1 MTKKRRKD
9 WTKVAHVAV
18 FCVVLAV
25 MGVLFMTLPRL
36 PVSMVENR
44 QLTAMPTWS
53 WNDFFFGS
61 YTQEMDLFVAD
72 QFPFREDLVSFSFW
86 LKQHLGVPSEE
97 MAFYHIA
104 LDVEGDGMESLDDG
118 PMGSETVQNEAPAAK
133 PVEDTPEA
141 TPVATEPPT
150 DRRQAYEG
158 KISGLVAM
166 MLLQNEDE
174 NELEGDRNTSADP
187 PSPKASTTSPATEP
201 EVPTGA
207 AEGIIVVEGRA
218 MQTFSGKN
226 APGKAYGKTIN
237 AHYDAVK
244 GKVRLFSMIVP
255 SPAAFYLPSKHR
267 RRTRSEKPYIE
278 SAYSHLHP
286 KIHRVDA
293 FSEMAPHSR
302 DYLYF
307 RTDHHWTALGA
318 YYAYRGFCKSAGW
331 KPLELDQFEKRT
343 GYKVFMGSLYK
354 KTQDRR
360 LRKRPDRMEY
370 YVPPVTH
377 TAERFY
383 KGSPKKSSPA
393 SFLEEKFRG
402 YLVFLG
408 GDYPLMIAKTSVN
421 NGKTVLLVKNS
432 YGNPFA
438 VYLLSHYE
446 NVLVVDYRYQ
456 KQALSVLVDRYDV
469 DDLVFLNGVVTS
481 AAFPHLRSMK
491 RLVRGR
497 K

>member
-1 MTKKRRKD
+1 MTQKRRKD
-9 WTKVAHVAV
+9 WTKVTHVAV
-18 FCVVLAV
+18 FCVVLVV

-36 PVSMVENR
+36 PVSTVENR

-53 WNDFFFGS
+53 WNEFFFGS

-104 LDVEGDGMESLDDG
+104 LDDEGDDLESLGDEPIESG
-118 PMGSETVQNEAPAAK
+118 TVQNEVLVAE
-133 PVEDTPEA
+133 PVEDTPEP
-141 TPVATEPPT
+141 TPVTIEPPKST
-150 DRRQAYEG
+150 TRAPEG
-158 KISGLVAM
+158 KVSGLVAM
-166 MLLQNEDE
+166 MLQQNENG
-174 NELEGDRNTSADP
+174 NELKRDRITGDGP
-187 PSPKASTTSPATEP
+187 PPATEP

-331 KPLELDQFEKRT
+331 KPLELNQFEKRT

-383 KGSPKKSSPA
+383 KGSTKKSSPA

-408 GDYPLMIAKTSVN
+408 GDYPLMIAKTSVT
-421 NGKTVLLVKNS
+421 NGKTAMLVKNS

-438 VYLLSHYE
+438 IYLLSHYE

-481 AAFPHLRSMK
+481 AAFPHLRLMK
-491 RLVRGR
+491 GLVRGR

>member
-1 MTKKRRKD
+1 
-9 WTKVAHVAV
+9 
-18 FCVVLAV
+18 
-25 MGVLFMTLPRL
+25 
-36 PVSMVENR
+36 
-44 QLTAMPTWS
+44 
-53 WNDFFFGS
+53 
-61 YTQEMDLFVAD
+61 
-72 QFPFREDLVSFSFW
+72 
-86 LKQHLGVPSEE
+86 

-104 LDVEGDGMESLDDG
+104 LDDEGDDLESLDDV
-118 PMGSETVQNEAPAAK
+118 PIESETVQNEVLVAE
-133 PVEDTPEA
+133 PVEDTPEP
-141 TPVATEPPT
+141 TPVTIEPPKSPT
-150 DRRQAYEG
+150 LAPEG
-158 KISGLVAM
+158 KVSGLVAM
-166 MLLQNEDE
+166 MLQQNENG
-174 NELEGDRNTSADP
+174 NELKGERITRADP
-187 PSPKASTTSPATEP
+187 PAKNASTTSPATEP
-201 EVPTGA
+201 GVPTGA
-207 AEGIIVVEGRA
+207 AEGIIVVDGRA

-226 APGKAYGKTIN
+226 SPGKAYAKTIN
-237 AHYDAVK
+237 AHYDALND
-244 GKVRLFSMIVP
+244 KVRLFSMIVP

-267 RRTRSEKPYIE
+267 RRTRSEKPYID
-278 SAYSHLHP
+278 SAYSLLHP
-286 KIHRVDA
+286 KIRRVDA
-293 FSEMAPHSR
+293 LSAMKSHSSE
-302 DYLYF
+302 YLYF

-318 YYAYRGFCKSAGW
+318 YYAYRAFCESAGF
-331 KPLELDQFEKRT
+331 KPLELNQFEKRT

-360 LRKRPDRMEY
+360 LKRRPDRMEY

-383 KGSPKKSSPA
+383 KKSPKRSAPA

-408 GDYPLMIAKTSVN
+408 GDYPLMVAKTSVT
-421 NGKTVLLVKNS
+421 NGKTAMLVKNS

-481 AAFPHLRSMK
+481 AAFPHLRLMK